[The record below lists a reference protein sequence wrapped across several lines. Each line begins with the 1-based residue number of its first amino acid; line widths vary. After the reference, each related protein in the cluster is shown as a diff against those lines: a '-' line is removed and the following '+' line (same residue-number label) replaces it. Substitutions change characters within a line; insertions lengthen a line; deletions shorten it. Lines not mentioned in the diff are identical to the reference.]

1 MIVNCFFVPSK
12 VYLRLPYL
20 DSVSSFLEDK
30 VKDIVG
36 NTYGA
41 VKLRIAHLTKKPLNG
56 ISKDVTP
63 VQEKHNVVY
72 HFKYQCDGDYV
83 GKTSQR
89 FHIRRD
95 QCVTNSLKNWW
106 MNGSNKLENSPL
118 SIAENLLNARNY

>member
-36 NTYGA
+36 NTYGG
-41 VKLRIAHLTKKPLNG
+41 VKLRIAHLTKKPLKG

-63 VQEKHNVVY
+63 VQEKHNVIY
-72 HFKYQCDGDYV
+72 HFKCHCDSDYV
-83 GKTSQR
+83 GRTSQR
-89 FHIRRD
+89 FHIRRN
-95 QCVTNSLKNWW
+95 QHVT
-106 MNGSNKLENSPL
+106 
-118 SIAENLLNARNY
+118 